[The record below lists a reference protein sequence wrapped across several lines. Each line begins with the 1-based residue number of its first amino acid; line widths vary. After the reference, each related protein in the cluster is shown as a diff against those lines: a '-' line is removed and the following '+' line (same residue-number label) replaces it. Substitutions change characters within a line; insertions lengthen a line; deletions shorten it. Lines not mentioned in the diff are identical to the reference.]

1 MNQDTSYYSEIE
13 TQIRLKE
20 LEAKIQKGQFT
31 NPPSNDIDD
40 IKSFFK
46 KEYNQYSD
54 LISSTDYIKPHVQ
67 GRDVGGEIDESVK
80 TEMKEKLDEI
90 SDKIIKAKERHM
102 ESIIEGVTKDSI
114 HYDKEAYVGEFD
126 INYVSDERDSE
137 IISEINEVVSEY
149 CMKEIGRPLITMN
162 IYQEDVSDAIKSEY
176 SDPCIAKVAI
186 AFNSKELK
194 KEGVD
199 IDDVISN
206 FNTKLRDEKQ
216 LPVKISDDINK
227 IPDHRMLIDNKNLV
241 FTENEWSSVNS
252 KYKKEIKSAVKAP
265 TVDSISAR
273 ALSMKL

>member
-1 MNQDTSYYSEIE
+1 MT
-13 TQIRLKE
+13 
-20 LEAKIQKGQFT
+20 
-31 NPPSNDIDD
+31 
-40 IKSFFK
+40 FFK